1 MCALASRLGPLLL
14 VLLLAPGPTLA
25 QSKYPGIGR
34 TATPAE
40 IRAWDIDVRP
50 DFAGLPRGSGSVREG
65 QDVWD
70 AQCANCHGTFGESN
84 SFYPPIVGGT
94 TRADQATGHAKGLLK
109 PDQGRTTLMKL
120 PHLSTLWDYI
130 NRAMPWNAPKT
141 LSVREVYA
149 VTAYILHL
157 GQILPEDFVLSDAN
171 IGEVQQRLP
180 NRNGMSQAHGL
191 WETRGVPDVR
201 NTACMKDC
209 AATGAIVSSLPDY
222 ARNAHGDLAAQ
233 NRLTGP
239 VRGVH
244 TPAGTSVAARST
256 APSPARSLAEKSGC
270 LACHGIADKTVGPG
284 LREVAAKYKGHDG
297 AEALLAAK
305 VKGGGVGAWGQIP
318 MPPNERMRDDEI
330 RTLVKWILGGAGQ

>member
-1 MCALASRLGPLLL
+1 MCTWASRLLPLGLL
-14 VLLLAPGPTLA
+14 ALLAPGLGLA
-25 QSKYPGIGR
+25 QMKYPGIGR

-50 DFAGLPRGSGSVREG
+50 DFTGLPRGSGSVRQG
-65 QDVWD
+65 QEVWD
-70 AQCANCHGTFGESN
+70 SQCASCHGTFGESN
-84 SFYPPIVGGT
+84 SVFPPIVGGT
-94 TRADQATGHAKGLLK
+94 TSADQAAGRAKGLLR

-141 LSVREVYA
+141 LSVQEVYA

-157 GQILPEDFVLSDAN
+157 GEIVPETFVLSDAN

-180 NRNGMSQAHGL
+180 NRHGMSLKHGL
-191 WETRGVPDVR
+191 WDTRGTPDVR
-201 NTACMKDC
+201 STACMKDC
-209 AATGAIVSSLPDY
+209 EASVTVASRLPDY
-222 ARNAHGDLAAQ
+222 AKNAHGDLAAQ
-233 NRLTGP
+233 HRLAGP

-244 TPAGTSVAARST
+244 TPPAVAVATSPAAN
-256 APSPARSLAEKSGC
+256 PARSLAEKSGC
-270 LACHGIADKTVGPG
+270 LACHGIADKSVGPG

-297 AEALLAAK
+297 AEAMLAAK
-305 VKGGGVGAWGQIP
+305 VKGGGVGTWGQIP

-330 RTLVKWILGGAGQ
+330 RTLVKWILGGAG